1 MQFKKVQTKTRTRP
15 TYHSICQPRRGG
27 SRPRPTYNAKP
38 INHWSIPDQETSQ
51 NTDTTATLNTVVT
64 PTINSDPDTTTTLDT
79 TVTPTVNSDPN
90 TTTTTTL
97 DTTVTPTISSDPNT
111 ETNLETTVTPTI
123 NSDPNT
129 ETTLDTT
136 ITPTI
141 TSDPTTT
148 TTLDTTVT
156 PTVTNT
162 TETNPTTTQTTN
174 QNPSQMTS
182 QEGQT
187 QEQTEEQNQTQSQT
201 AGDQLQAQGFQLIEG
216 HTNDSPLN
224 NSQTISTTVSG
235 VTVNVNVECGCNE
248 KKHHKEEREE
258 CNECDC
264 CTKSFARLLQL
275 VQTEQASIPLPIDS
289 QISIYT
295 NTPLSIGNPI
305 PNQILTNV
313 NDCVSV
319 TFKNAG
325 QATPVPNTT
334 LQIKKVAGIS
344 AVNDTTTTD
353 DIFDFYLVLQTIVVN
368 SKLKIKIVIVMTFAI
383 VNENPVVLQ
392 RFARNS
398 KRLRHLGCKSI
409 C

>member
-1 MQFKKVQTKTRTRP
+1 M
-15 TYHSICQPRRGG
+15 
-27 SRPRPTYNAKP
+27 
-38 INHWSIPDQETSQ
+38 
-51 NTDTTATLNTVVT
+51 
-64 PTINSDPDTTTTLDT
+64 
-79 TVTPTVNSDPN
+79 
-90 TTTTTTL
+90 
-97 DTTVTPTISSDPNT
+97 
-111 ETNLETTVTPTI
+111 
-123 NSDPNT
+123 
-129 ETTLDTT
+129 
-136 ITPTI
+136 
-141 TSDPTTT
+141 
-148 TTLDTTVT
+148 
-156 PTVTNT
+156 
-162 TETNPTTTQTTN
+162 
-174 QNPSQMTS
+174 
-182 QEGQT
+182 
-187 QEQTEEQNQTQSQT
+187 
-201 AGDQLQAQGFQLIEG
+201 IEG

-334 LQIKKVAGIS
+334 LQIKRLGIS

>member
-1 MQFKKVQTKTRTRP
+1 M
-15 TYHSICQPRRGG
+15 
-27 SRPRPTYNAKP
+27 
-38 INHWSIPDQETSQ
+38 
-51 NTDTTATLNTVVT
+51 
-64 PTINSDPDTTTTLDT
+64 
-79 TVTPTVNSDPN
+79 
-90 TTTTTTL
+90 
-97 DTTVTPTISSDPNT
+97 
-111 ETNLETTVTPTI
+111 
-123 NSDPNT
+123 
-129 ETTLDTT
+129 
-136 ITPTI
+136 
-141 TSDPTTT
+141 
-148 TTLDTTVT
+148 
-156 PTVTNT
+156 
-162 TETNPTTTQTTN
+162 
-174 QNPSQMTS
+174 
-182 QEGQT
+182 
-187 QEQTEEQNQTQSQT
+187 
-201 AGDQLQAQGFQLIEG
+201 IEG

-334 LQIKKVAGIS
+334 LQIK
-344 AVNDTTTTD
+344 
-353 DIFDFYLVLQTIVVN
+353 
-368 SKLKIKIVIVMTFAI
+368 
-383 VNENPVVLQ
+383 
-392 RFARNS
+392 
-398 KRLRHLGCKSI
+398 RLRNQRCK
-409 C
+409 

>member
-1 MQFKKVQTKTRTRP
+1 MHRNPVIVKNKKESKSRPPKTGPRPKSRCYSSSKTSNQTKQDQHAIQEGSPKTRTRP

-51 NTDTTATLNTVVT
+51 NTDTTTSS
-64 PTINSDPDTTTTLDT
+64 SDPDTTTTLDT

-334 LQIKKVAGIS
+334 LQIK
-344 AVNDTTTTD
+344 
-353 DIFDFYLVLQTIVVN
+353 
-368 SKLKIKIVIVMTFAI
+368 
-383 VNENPVVLQ
+383 
-392 RFARNS
+392 
-398 KRLRHLGCKSI
+398 RLRESAL
-409 C
+409 